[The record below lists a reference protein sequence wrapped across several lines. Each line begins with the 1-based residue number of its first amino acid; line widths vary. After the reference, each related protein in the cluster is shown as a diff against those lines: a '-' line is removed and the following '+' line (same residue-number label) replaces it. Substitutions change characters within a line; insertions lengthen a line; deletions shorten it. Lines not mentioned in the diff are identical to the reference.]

1 MSIAAACQNRDV
13 QIAQWLRVEATIS
26 GWRESSA
33 NAESV
38 GVPRSYSPNTPSMV
52 DECTSSTRTGCRS
65 SFQQA
70 AAAVASRRK
79 DDKKKRERQH
89 GHVCIYVPALQHLY
103 FLRGTRGKSHVRIFD
118 ASQSAFQWL
127 LATYY
132 RARREDHI
140 SGRPSCDQ
148 PVVFLVYNDG
158 SYLIN
163 IWIGPEM
170 GTLSN
175 HHRACRGK
183 SVT

>member
-1 MSIAAACQNRDV
+1 M

-52 DECTSSTRTGCRS
+52 DECTSSTRSGCRS

-70 AAAVASRRK
+70 AAAAAASRRK

-89 GHVCIYVPALQHLY
+89 GHVCICVPALQHLY

-118 ASQSAFQWL
+118 TSQSAFQWL

-132 RARREDHI
+132 MERRGNHI

-148 PVVFLVYNDG
+148 PVVFLVYNHG

-163 IWIGPEM
+163 IWIRLEM
-170 GTLSN
+170 RTLSN
-175 HHRACRGK
+175 HRACRGK